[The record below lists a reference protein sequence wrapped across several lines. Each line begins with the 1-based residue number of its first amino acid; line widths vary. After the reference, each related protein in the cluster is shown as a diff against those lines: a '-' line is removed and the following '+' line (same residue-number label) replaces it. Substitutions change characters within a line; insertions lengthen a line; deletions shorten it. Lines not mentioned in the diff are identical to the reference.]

1 MPCRPGLPIIRGS
14 LFALALLVAWAP
26 PATGQ
31 DVGATPAGDATQALV
46 KQYCVGCHND
56 RLKRG
61 DLVLSGLDAARP
73 TADVATWEKVA
84 RKVRAGM
91 MPPAGAKRPDKP
103 QLEAFASGLEAAIDR
118 AAAAAPNPG
127 RPALHRLNRVEYSNS
142 VRDLLGFEID
152 AASLLPPDD
161 MSHGFDNV
169 AASLT
174 LSPTL
179 MESYI
184 AAANVITRLATGDP
198 DASPRVATYRVP
210 QTVNQNDHVEGAPLG
225 TRGGVAVR
233 HYFPADGEYAFG
245 MSFYHYNGKMFG
257 ALQEREQIEVSIDG
271 VRVAL
276 LDINLRMGA
285 TDEVRTPPIKI
296 KAGSRLVSAAFIRR
310 AAGPVQDFIQPF
322 ENALSNLAAEV
333 PGVTGLLHVLSLG
346 ITGPTNVT
354 GLGDT
359 PSRRQIFSCRPAGP
373 RDEEACAQTILSRLA
388 RQAFRRP
395 VDSADVARLMRLY
408 RDGRTARGNFEA
420 GVRMGLQGILA
431 DPEFLFRFERTPA
444 GVAPGSPYRISDLEL
459 ASRLSFFLW
468 SSSPDEA
475 LIQLASRGKL
485 KDPVVLE
492 QQVQRMLADPKA
504 DALAENFASQWLHL
518 RNLRD
523 WHPDPFIFPDAD
535 RNLMR
540 SMERETEL
548 LFMSIVREDRPILD
562 LLTADY
568 TFVDGRLA
576 RHYGIPNVVGNR
588 FRRVPVADES
598 RRGLL
603 GHASILTVTALPTRT
618 SPVVRGKW
626 ILDNLLGAPPPQ
638 PPPDVPPL
646 AENTEDTKP
655 VPLRARLQAHR
666 ASPTCAAC
674 HAVMDPIGFALEGFD
689 AVGRTREFDSGER
702 IDPSGQLMDG
712 TNLDGPLG
720 LRKALL
726 ERSDLFART
735 FTEKL
740 LTYALG
746 RGLSYSDM
754 PVTRSIVKSADQR
767 GGRFSAVVLAVVN
780 SVPFQMRTTEPPAPT
795 DGGNGH

>member
-1 MPCRPGLPIIRGS
+1 VTLPPFKES
-14 LFALALLVAWAP
+14 LAALAVLVASTS
-26 PATGQ
+26 PAAAQGP
-31 DVGATPAGDATQALV
+31 GATPSAATTQSLV
-46 KQYCVGCHND
+46 NQYCVGCHNE

-61 DLVLSGLDAARP
+61 ELVLAGLDATRP
-73 TADVATWEKVA
+73 AANAATWEKVA

-91 MPPAGAKRPDKP
+91 MPPAGAKRPEPSRLATLVDD
-103 QLEAFASGLEAAIDR
+103 LEAALDR
-118 AAAAAPNPG
+118 AAEIAPHPG
-127 RPALHRLNRVEYSNS
+127 RPALHRLNRVEYRNS
-142 VRDLLGFEID
+142 VRDLLGFEVD
-152 AASLLPPDD
+152 TASLLPPDD
-161 MSHGFDNV
+161 MSYGFDNV
-169 AASLT
+169 ADSLT
-174 LSPTL
+174 ISPTL
-179 MESYI
+179 LDSYI
-184 AAANVITRLATGDP
+184 AAANVITRLAAGDP
-198 DASPRVATYRVP
+198 NVSPRVATYRVP
-210 QTVNQNDHVEGAPLG
+210 QTVTQNEHVDGTPLG
-225 TRGGVAVR
+225 TRGGLAVR
-233 HYFPADGEYAFG
+233 HYFPADGEYTFG

-257 ALQEREQIEVSIDG
+257 ALQDKEQIEVSVDG
-271 VRVAL
+271 ARVAL
-276 LDINLRMGA
+276 LAINLRQGA

-296 KAGSRLVSAAFIRR
+296 KAGSRMVAAAFIRR

-322 ENALSNLAAEV
+322 EQALSNLAAEV
-333 PGVTGLLHVLSLG
+333 PGVTGLLHVLNLG

-359 PSRRQIFSCRPAGP
+359 PSRRRIFSCRPTGP
-373 RDEEACAQTILSRLA
+373 RDEEACATTILSSLA

-395 VDSADVARLMRLY
+395 ITSADAARLLRLY
-408 RDGRTARGNFEA
+408 REGRTARGDFEA
-420 GVRMGLQGILA
+420 GIRMGLQSILA
-431 DPEFLFRFERTPA
+431 DPEFLFRFERTPPGA
-444 GVAPGSPYRISDLEL
+444 APGSIHRISDLEL
-459 ASRLSFFLW
+459 ASRLSYFLW
-468 SSSPDEA
+468 SSSPDET
-475 LIQLASRGKL
+475 LIQLAGKNRL
-485 KDPVVLE
+485 RDPAVLE
-492 QQVQRMLADPKA
+492 QQVKRMLADPRA

-523 WHPDPFIFPDAD
+523 WHPDPFVFPDAD

-548 LFMSIVREDRPILD
+548 LFMSVVREDRPILD

-588 FRRVPVADES
+588 FRKVPVTDEA

-646 AENTEDTKP
+646 PENTDETKP

-689 AVGRTREFDSGER
+689 AVGRAREFDSGER
-702 IDPSGQLMDG
+702 ITPSGELMDG
-712 TNLDGPLG
+712 TVLDGPLG

-726 ERSDLFART
+726 DRSELFART

-746 RGLSYSDM
+746 RGLDHHDM
-754 PVTRSIVKSADQR
+754 PVARSIVRRAARHGQLFSTFVLGVVTSA
-767 GGRFSAVVLAVVN
+767 
-780 SVPFQMRTTEPPAPT
+780 PFQMRTIEPQAAT
-795 DGGNGH
+795 DAADRH